1 MHINYNVKVFTLHL
15 IIVLLYL
22 GITSYGFVVA
32 KDHNPIGVGL
42 QMWLCT
48 LLHLGITITV
58 MAFLWTR
65 NTNKRAGRN
74 KFLLNIG
81 AIVLWIG
88 ISLIFS
94 NPIWR
99 WLWSFRS

>member
-1 MHINYNVKVFTLHL
+1 MHVNYSVKVFTLHL

-22 GITSYGFVVA
+22 GITSYAFVVA

-42 QMWLCT
+42 QQWLCI
-48 LLHLGITITV
+48 LLHLLITITV
-58 MAFLWTR
+58 MAMLWAK

-88 ISLIFS
+88 ITLVFS
-94 NPIWR
+94 NAIWH
-99 WLWSFRS
+99 WLWSLR